1 MGPCLLVWGL
11 LVWGSSPLW
20 HTCSA
25 EGRTENEL
33 RIQKAMK
40 RQLTGSTS
48 RKQLSSAAPATTV
61 ENHGRV
67 MKPRRLSV
75 VSQPWVRC
83 DDHLSVRR
91 LRRRTSLAPTVP

>member
-1 MGPCLLVWGL
+1 M
-11 LVWGSSPLW
+11 
-20 HTCSA
+20 
-25 EGRTENEL
+25 

-61 ENHGRV
+61 ENQGRV

-83 DDHLSVRR
+83 DDHLSVRVRVKR
-91 LRRRTSLAPTVP
+91 LGLGLGLG